1 MIVSCRRH
9 RLSRVQIYAEM
20 LNYLSVYYS
29 QQCISYLQIV
39 DYGQFSFFYRV
50 TKQSW
55 FVCRCDLSVHV
66 HVGPPPTSVDNQ
78 KAGHTQH
85 TLGLLHHH
93 HGHHHH
99 HHHHQHHHHQW
110 HLFNSALITS
120 ANLRESQLSEFP
132 DVQTVVNFSS

>member
-39 DYGQFSFFYRV
+39 DFDQFSLFHCV

-66 HVGPPPTSVDNQ
+66 GPPPTSVDNQ
-78 KAGHTQH
+78 KAGHIQH
-85 TLGLLHHH
+85 TLGLLA
-93 HGHHHH
+93 
-99 HHHHQHHHHQW
+99 
-110 HLFNSALITS
+110 FFITIMVIVIITITI
-120 ANLRESQLSEFP
+120 NITIINGIGLS
-132 DVQTVVNFSS
+132 VL